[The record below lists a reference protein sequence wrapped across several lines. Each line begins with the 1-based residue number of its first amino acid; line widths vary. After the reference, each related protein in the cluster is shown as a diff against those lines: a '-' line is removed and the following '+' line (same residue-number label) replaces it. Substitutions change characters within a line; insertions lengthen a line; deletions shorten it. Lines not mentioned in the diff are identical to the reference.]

1 MVRFF
6 LMHKDIPCGTLT
18 YDETTGRIVNYN
30 DFKTGES
37 PFLGNSNDAK
47 LKKWWEFRS
56 IPASRAA
63 VNDMLKEAGCFNPGT
78 YLGKNLALSMTDA
91 YWIRPEDMD
100 VSYNEIKFSNFAA
113 YHDGKV
119 PYHNAT
125 SYDPNASLGGQMDK
139 YWDLSN
145 NPPVLVK
152 ESSKYFGQQ
161 SINEVF
167 ATRLHEMQKTSVPF
181 VRYSATMTEDRT
193 VLCRCNAFTA
203 DSIELIPAYEIIESQ
218 KIRNDTSLYDG
229 YIEICIQNG
238 IPREIMQSFMDYQT
252 MTDFIISNTDEH
264 LLNFGVLR
272 DPNTMKLL
280 GPAPIFDSGNSMFF
294 RDDRRYPYTRAGLL
308 EKKITSFYNKEEA
321 MLKKVKNRSIVKTD
335 LLPEPREVKR
345 LYAESGIPE
354 WKADVISKNYETK
367 IQMVK
372 EFQHGKTISLYT
384 EKQKEKVLLREQKN
398 EEKAS
403 VKFVMLCGIPGS
415 GKTAEANRL
424 MQSFVDEGFHT
435 VNPEKLYS
443 VDKALSACSAGL
455 LVNEQLI
462 ASGIT
467 PQVGDEG
474 GITVINPGDIRKNLA
489 ERLGYYDNNFVFAI
503 VDAQIKTALLSGVSV
518 IYDASN
524 LDRKT
529 REHFIGIAKEAGI
542 KSTDLH
548 IMKANPEK
556 SSTGLPSHRL
566 QAMAERLQESEPGYG
581 EGWTRIIIHEPEKEI
596 GNTDHQFNDHEEL

>member
-1 MVRFF
+1 MVRFS
-6 LMHKDIPCGTLT
+6 LMHKDTPCGTLT

-56 IPASRAA
+56 VPASRAA
-63 VNDMLKEAGCFNPGT
+63 VNDMLKEAGCLNPGI
-78 YLGKNLALSMTDA
+78 YLAKNLALSMTDA

-100 VSYNEIKFSNFAA
+100 VSYDEIKFSNFAA

-139 YWDLSN
+139 YWDLSS

-152 ESSKYFGQQ
+152 ESTKYFGQQ

-167 ATRLHEMQKTSVPF
+167 ATRVHELQGTDIPF

-193 VLCRCNAFTA
+193 VLCRCNAFTS
-203 DSIELIPAYEIIESQ
+203 DNIELIPAYEVVESQ
-218 KIRNDTSLYDG
+218 KIRNDISLYDG
-229 YIEICIQNG
+229 YIEICAHNG
-238 IPREIMQSFMDYQT
+238 IPRELMQSFMDYQT

-272 DPNTMKLL
+272 NPDTMKLL

-294 RDDRRYPYTRAGLL
+294 RDDRRYPYTRSGLL
-308 EKKITSFYNKEEA
+308 EQKITSFYDKEEA
-321 MLKKVKNRSIVKTD
+321 MLKKIKDRSIVKTD
-335 LLPEPREVKR
+335 LLPDPTEVKR

-372 EFQHGKTISLYT
+372 EFQRGRTISLYT
-384 EKQKEKVLLREQKN
+384 EKQMEKASLREQKN
-398 EEKAS
+398 IKKAS

-415 GKTAEANRL
+415 GKTAKVTRIK
-424 MQSFVDEGFHT
+424 QSFINNGYHT
-435 VNPEKLYS
+435 VDPEKLYS
-443 VDKALSACSAGL
+443 VDKALAVCSTGL
-455 LVNEQLI
+455 LINEQLI
-462 ASGIT
+462 TSDIT
-467 PQVGDEG
+467 PQGRDEK
-474 GITVINPGDIRKNLA
+474 GIVVINPGDIRKNLA

-542 KSTDLH
+542 KDMEIHVMKTD
-548 IMKANPEK
+548 PEK
-556 SSTGLPSHRL
+556 SNADLPGSKLR
-566 QAMAERLQESEPGYG
+566 AMAERLQESEPDYS
-581 EGWTRIIIHEPEKEI
+581 EGWTKITVHELEREKETI
-596 GNTDHQFNDHEEL
+596 DHQFNDHEEL